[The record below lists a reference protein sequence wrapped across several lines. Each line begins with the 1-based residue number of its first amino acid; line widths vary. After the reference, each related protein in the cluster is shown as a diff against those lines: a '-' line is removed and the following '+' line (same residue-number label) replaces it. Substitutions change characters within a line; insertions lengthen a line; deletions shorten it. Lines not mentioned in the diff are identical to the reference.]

1 MYLLAFILRIAKSEG
16 LLIRFH
22 FSQDPKSCCC
32 GSCVDISEQ
41 GSGGNGSRGL
51 YFKKKLFLRISRRG
65 VPFGCKI
72 TISEGGWLD
81 LQHPV
86 TAVAGESRREAC
98 DHPRDSCHFTHPT
111 WDL

>member
-41 GSGGNGSRGL
+41 GSVGNGSRGL
-51 YFKKKLFLRISRRG
+51 FF
-65 VPFGCKI
+65 
-72 TISEGGWLD
+72 
-81 LQHPV
+81 
-86 TAVAGESRREAC
+86 
-98 DHPRDSCHFTHPT
+98 
-111 WDL
+111 